1 MDVFDFLNGLSPWW
15 WIAAALALGTIEILT
30 FSFFLIW
37 PAIAAFLVGILLW
50 LFPEMSGAMQIL
62 IFAVLSAI
70 LTLVGRQWVMTRK
83 PTSDNPGLNNRASAL
98 IGRNATLIED
108 LSGTAL
114 GNVEVD
120 GIRWR
125 ARLDTEDGTA
135 ATGASLQIATAD
147 GMVLVLKTPA

>member
-1 MDVFDFLNGLSPWW
+1 MDVFDFLNGISPWW
-15 WIAAALALGTIEILT
+15 WVAAALALGTIEILT

-37 PAIAAFLVGILLW
+37 PALAAFCVAVFLW
-50 LFPEMSGAMQIL
+50 IFPEASGATQIL

-70 LTLVGRQWVMTRK
+70 LTLIGRQWVMTRK
-83 PTSDNPGLNNRASAL
+83 PTSENPGLNNRASAL
-98 IGRNATLIED
+98 IGRSAMLTED

-125 ARLDTEDGTA
+125 ARLASEGDKATTGT
-135 ATGASLQIATAD
+135 SLQIMSAE
-147 GMVLVLKTPA
+147 GMVLVLAAPA